1 MNTFI
6 DHKGSVFQCER
17 FMQGPRLQHGN
28 WWRNA
33 YEKTYIEEPMPPD
46 VDPNTQPTLFGY
58 DEKQF
63 LKRQYK

>member
-1 MNTFI
+1 
-6 DHKGSVFQCER
+6 
-17 FMQGPRLQHGN
+17 
-28 WWRNA
+28 
-33 YEKTYIEEPMPPD
+33 MPPD